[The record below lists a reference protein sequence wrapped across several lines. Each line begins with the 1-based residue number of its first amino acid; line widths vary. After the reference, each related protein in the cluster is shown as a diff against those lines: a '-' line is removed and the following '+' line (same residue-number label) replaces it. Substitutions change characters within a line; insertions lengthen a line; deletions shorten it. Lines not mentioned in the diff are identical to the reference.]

1 MSLNTSSS
9 NDATSSPILV
19 NQVKFGVFL
28 TLQIS
33 SVTCS
38 LYLFLQYIIR
48 PNLRQ
53 SVYNQ
58 IVIILL
64 CVNFFFVIIPLSASE
79 AFFFTSHVRPESDIF
94 CALWTWISYCCD
106 ICNLFLMAFFC
117 GQRHWLLFR
126 LNPMHRRRNRLLYHY
141 VPITACIIYP
151 CVFYFVLIF
160 LYPCQST
167 YDYSQLLC
175 SYPCYFNTESIGNFD
190 TFANNW
196 VPIIVIPVLSIALLI
211 RFRFQ
216 RRRMQLDVFQW
227 KRDRKMVIQLLSV
240 ASLYFFMWAPLQAA
254 VFYSG
259 IVYSEEL
266 SYILVVYLYILPYFV
281 HLLYPFIV
289 LCSYPEFRWRRAVIV
304 PQENH
309 ALQTMTGGRRT

>member
-1 MSLNTSSS
+1 MSLNTSNS
-9 NDATSSPILV
+9 NDATSSLILE

-33 SVTCS
+33 SVSCS

-94 CALWTWISYCCD
+94 CALWTWIHYCPD

-126 LNPMHRRRNRLLYHY
+126 LNPMRSRRNRILYHY
-141 VPITACIIYP
+141 VPITVCIIYP

-160 LYPCQST
+160 LYPCKST

-175 SYPCYFNTESIGNFD
+175 SYPCYFNTEIIGNFD

-196 VPIIVIPVLSIALLI
+196 IPIILIPVLSMALLI
-211 RFRFQ
+211 RFLFQ
-216 RRRMQLDVFQW
+216 RRRMRLNMFQW

-254 VFYSG
+254 VFYSNN
-259 IVYSEEL
+259 VYSRVL
-266 SYILVVYLYILPYFV
+266 AYILVVYLYILPYFV

-289 LCSYPEFRWRRAVIV
+289 LCSYPEFRRHRAVVV

-309 ALQTMTGGRRT
+309 ALQTMTGNRRT